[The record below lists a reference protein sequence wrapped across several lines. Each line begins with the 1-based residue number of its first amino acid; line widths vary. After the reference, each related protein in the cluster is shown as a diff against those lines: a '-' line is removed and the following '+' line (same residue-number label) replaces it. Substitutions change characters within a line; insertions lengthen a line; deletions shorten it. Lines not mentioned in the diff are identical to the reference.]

1 MDNTIDIVFNEDIR
15 TTNERLI
22 YNYYKGSINTN
33 TFSSKT
39 YGSEESVSYH
49 STNINYYIDPNIFF
63 SKLQADY
70 HGTSIFVSKPI
81 HDTSAP
87 SIVGELIIKHN
98 PVSNTTNTLFTC
110 FLIKVDNGAE
120 ESDLDKLLKMFVS
133 PPSPAKN
140 IDFDL
145 STITPNNSD
154 AYYYNYDI
162 PSTVSKPDGMSMS
175 SNIDVIVFGKPI
187 RIKSASN
194 IFENMSG
201 TTLSFLGS
209 NQTSN
214 KFTKQTI
221 IDSSVSYK
229 GGEDQIYIDCNPT
242 GESNDTIATYNVPI
256 NSEYTNESGKINFQN
271 SSTNMVIIS
280 VFVIIAY
287 FFVPY
292 MYKLLVIN
300 KIIKLTIKNGDD
312 DRLKMPDPDL
322 INSTNQDHINKFY
335 SGERRLQSAD
345 IVIVIIILLLFVYM
359 LITGFMLNNWIMV
372 TSAIYFI
379 LFSMF
384 GVMSVMINRLF
395 KEYMS
400 HHGLENN
407 GNTEIIHIL
416 HKYYFDG
423 KDHHK
428 KMELYDFSDIFH
440 LLGYMVR
447 NPLFSKYV
455 PIFLALLGLIM
466 IYYFISLYNI
476 TGEGSSYKELGTS
489 SGLYIMIAIIITNIY
504 AIYKI

>member
-1 MDNTIDIVFNEDIR
+1 MNNIIDIDFNEEFR

-39 YGSEESVSYH
+39 YDSEESYH
-49 STNINYYIDPNIFF
+49 SANINYYIDPNIFF
-63 SKLQADY
+63 SKLQTDY

-81 HDTSAP
+81 HNTSAP
-87 SIVGELIIKHN
+87 GIIGELIIKHD

-120 ESDLDKLLKMFVS
+120 ESDLDKLLKMFAS

-162 PSTVSKPDGMSMS
+162 LDSDSKPDGMSMS
-175 SNIDVIVFGKPI
+175 SNINVIVFGKPI

-194 IFENMSG
+194 IFENMSD

-214 KFTKQTI
+214 NFTERTI

-287 FFVPY
+287 FFVPWLY
-292 MYKLLVIN
+292 RLLVIN
-300 KIIKLTIKNGDD
+300 KIIKLTIEGSGVLQMPKQEYIDKGD
-312 DRLKMPDPDL
+312 
-322 INSTNQDHINKFY
+322 QDSINKFY
-335 SGERRLQSAD
+335 SGERRLRSAD
-345 IVIVIIILLLFVYM
+345 FVIVFIILLLFLYM
-359 LITGFMLNNWIMV
+359 LITGFQLNNWIMV

-379 LFSMF
+379 IFSAF
-384 GVMSVMINRLF
+384 GGLSIMINKLI
-395 KEYMS
+395 KKNMTYS
-400 HHGLENN
+400 HLKDGD
-407 GNTEIIHIL
+407 NTETTHIL

-423 KDHHK
+423 NDSHE
-428 KMELYDFSDIFH
+428 KMELFDFSDILH
-440 LLGYMVR
+440 LLGYIAI
-447 NPLFSKYV
+447 NPLEYG
-455 PIFLALLGLIM
+455 PIFIAFLALIM
-466 IYYFISLYNI
+466 IYYFIGLYNI

-489 SGLYIMIAIIITNIY
+489 SGLFIMIAIIIINIF
-504 AIYKI
+504 AVNNI

>member
-1 MDNTIDIVFNEDIR
+1 MGNTIDIDFNEDIR

-22 YNYYKGSINTN
+22 YNYYKGSININ

-39 YGSEESVSYH
+39 YGSEDSVSYH
-49 STNINYYIDPNIFF
+49 SANINYYIDPNIFF

-81 HDTSAP
+81 HKTSSP
-87 SIVGELIIKHN
+87 SNVGELIIKHD

-120 ESDLDKLLKMFVS
+120 ESDLDKLLKMFAS

-154 AYYYNYDI
+154 AYYYNYEI
-162 PSTVSKPDGMSMS
+162 PWAVYKDVGISLS
-175 SNIDVIVFGKPI
+175 SNKIDVIVFGKPI

-194 IFENMSG
+194 IFENMSD
-201 TTLSFLGS
+201 TTLSFLG
-209 NQTSN
+209 NED
-214 KFTKQTI
+214 KPHLFTERTI

-287 FFVPY
+287 FFVPWL
-292 MYKLLVIN
+292 YKLLVIE
-300 KIIKLTIKNGDD
+300 KIIKLTIEGSGV
-312 DRLKMPDPDL
+312 LKMPDPNRLDTTDQDS
-322 INSTNQDHINKFY
+322 INEFY

-345 IVIVIIILLLFVYM
+345 IVIVFIILLLFLYM
-359 LITGFMLNNWIMV
+359 LITGFMLKNWIMV
-372 TSAIYFI
+372 TTAIYFI
-379 LFSMF
+379 IFSAF
-384 GVMSVMINRLF
+384 GGLSVMINRLI
-395 KEYMS
+395 KKNMTYS
-400 HHGLENN
+400 HLKDGE
-407 GNTEIIHIL
+407 NTETTHIL

-423 KDHHK
+423 NDRHE
-428 KMELYDFSDIFH
+428 KMKLYDFSDIGV
-440 LLGYMVR
+440 LLIAMVS
-447 NPLFSKYV
+447 NPLEYGR
-455 PIFLALLGLIM
+455 IFLPFLALIM
-466 IYYFISLYNI
+466 IYYFIGLYNI
-476 TGEGSSYKELGTS
+476 TDEGSSYKELGTS
-489 SGLYIMIAIIITNIY
+489 SGLFIMIAIIIINIF
-504 AIYKI
+504 AVNNI

>member
-1 MDNTIDIVFNEDIR
+1 MDNIIDIDFNEEFR

-39 YGSEESVSYH
+39 YSNEESVSYH
-49 STNINYYIDPNIFF
+49 SANINYYIDPNIFF

-81 HDTSAP
+81 HNTSAP
-87 SIVGELIIKHN
+87 SIVGELIIKHD

-194 IFENMSG
+194 IFESMSG

-209 NQTSN
+209 NQTSTS
-214 KFTKQTI
+214 FTKRTI

-256 NSEYTNESGKINFQN
+256 NSEYTNE
-271 SSTNMVIIS
+271 
-280 VFVIIAY
+280 
-287 FFVPY
+287 
-292 MYKLLVIN
+292 
-300 KIIKLTIKNGDD
+300 
-312 DRLKMPDPDL
+312 
-322 INSTNQDHINKFY
+322 
-335 SGERRLQSAD
+335 LQEE
-345 IVIVIIILLLFVYM
+345 
-359 LITGFMLNNWIMV
+359 
-372 TSAIYFI
+372 
-379 LFSMF
+379 
-384 GVMSVMINRLF
+384 
-395 KEYMS
+395 EY
-400 HHGLENN
+400 L
-407 GNTEIIHIL
+407 
-416 HKYYFDG
+416 
-423 KDHHK
+423 
-428 KMELYDFSDIFH
+428 
-440 LLGYMVR
+440 
-447 NPLFSKYV
+447 
-455 PIFLALLGLIM
+455 
-466 IYYFISLYNI
+466 
-476 TGEGSSYKELGTS
+476 
-489 SGLYIMIAIIITNIY
+489 
-504 AIYKI
+504 